1 MKQST
6 VQIPGSETCAQ
17 ASGEGIRMQ
26 GMRDALETA
35 EAENAKKP
43 KYVIPEYSRFER
55 MHPRE
60 EELALSHVTAV
71 CTLAPDKG

>member
-1 MKQST
+1 
-6 VQIPGSETCAQ
+6 
-17 ASGEGIRMQ
+17 MQ

-43 KYVIPEYSRFER
+43 KYVIPEYLRFER

-60 EELALSHVTAV
+60 VKLALSHVTAV
-71 CTLAPDKG
+71 CTLALDEG